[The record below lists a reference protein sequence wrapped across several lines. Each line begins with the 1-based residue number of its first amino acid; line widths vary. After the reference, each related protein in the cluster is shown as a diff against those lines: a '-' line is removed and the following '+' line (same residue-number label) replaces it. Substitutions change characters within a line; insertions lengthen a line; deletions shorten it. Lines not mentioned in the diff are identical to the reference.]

1 MSRFFWSLQLK
12 GSEKNLFEPHWS
24 LRTRA
29 TERDRDQRADVRRQ
43 DDKEGLEIGSQR
55 VAMETKRINS
65 AKDLR
70 VYKKAYALAM
80 EIFHISK
87 RWPSEEK
94 YSLTDQIRRSSRS
107 VCSNLRETWLPARR
121 TVHVLCLCNWE
132 RCDRPCIHRAD
143 RGCRETY
150 FAS

>member
-1 MSRFFWSLQLK
+1 MSDVGRQKDKSK
-12 GSEKNLFEPHWS
+12 GQ
-24 LRTRA
+24 RTMG
-29 TERDRDQRADVRRQ
+29 TE
-43 DDKEGLEIGSQR
+43 
-55 VAMETKRINS
+55 RINS

-107 VCSNLRETWLPARR
+107 VCSNMREAWAKRRYEAHFISKLSDCDGENSETDTWLDFAKDCKYISDED
-121 TVHVLCLCNWE
+121 H
-132 RCDRPCIHRAD
+132 HRLTNECKEVGAMLGSMLNNPVPFLIKD
-143 RGCRETY
+143 L
-150 FAS
+150 